1 MLFYLFF
8 SQDSNTRAI
17 FIILPG
23 HQWIRNDFWDILHT
37 YFSGKFNIN
46 KDID

>member
-8 SQDSNTRAI
+8 SKILTCAI
-17 FIILPG
+17 FIKLPG
-23 HQWIRNDFWDILHT
+23 HQWIHHDSWDILHK
-37 YFSGKFNIN
+37 YFSGKFNII